1 MGPRPHGT
9 YDQDVTD
16 DEDTEQRRGFLMGR
30 PFGIPVYVSP
40 SWFVVAILITFA
52 FGHSIPKDVAV
63 APVSY
68 LVAFV
73 YAVLLYASVFV
84 HELSHA
90 VTARLFK
97 MPVRAVTLHILGGDT
112 AIERESPTP
121 GREFLIAFAGP
132 AVNLLLAGAGLL
144 VHLALALPPVGDLLL
159 EGLTVANLIVGMF
172 NLLPGT
178 PLDGGVLLRAVI
190 WKITGRRR
198 TGTVVAA
205 WIGRGVA
212 ILVLVAG
219 ALLAGYRTGT
229 VDTSGWI
236 TVLWAAMISSFMW
249 VGATQTL
256 RDLRVRDRIPL
267 LQARRL
273 ARPAT
278 LVTAGTPL
286 SEAVRQANENSAGA
300 LVIVDYDGK
309 PTGLVSEQ
317 AVLAT
322 PEQRRP
328 WIDVGDVS
336 RGLRPDL
343 MLPADLTGEDL
354 IIAVRKAPATEY
366 LLVEPDGQVYGVLA
380 VADLNR
386 AFAGI

>member
-1 MGPRPHGT
+1 M
-9 YDQDVTD
+9 TD
-16 DEDTEQRRGFLMGR
+16 DEDTQQRRGFLMGR

-132 AVNLLLAGAGLL
+132 VVNLLLAGVGLL
-144 VHLALALPPVGDLLL
+144 VHLALTLPPAGDLLL
-159 EGLTVANLIVGMF
+159 EGLTVANLIVGVF

-219 ALLAGYRTGT
+219 ALLAGYRTGS

>member
-1 MGPRPHGT
+1 
-9 YDQDVTD
+9 
-16 DEDTEQRRGFLMGR
+16 MGR

-132 AVNLLLAGAGLL
+132 VVNLLLAGVGLL
-144 VHLALALPPVGDLLL
+144 VHLALTLPPAGDLLL
-159 EGLTVANLIVGMF
+159 EGLTVANLIVGVF

-219 ALLAGYRTGT
+219 ALLAGYRTGS